1 MGKLEKR
8 IISTLENA
16 KEGLSLNQIA
26 EKSEESPKKVFKALR
41 KMFQQDK
48 IQSQNQRYTLSKK

>member
-8 IISTLENA
+8 IISTLENTNG
-16 KEGLSLNQIA
+16 GLSLNEIA
-26 EKSEESPKKVFKALR
+26 ERLEEPQKKVFKALR

-48 IQSQNQRYTLSKK
+48 IDSQNQRYTLSKE